1 MHCAAVTCQAS
12 DYCLSR
18 NRGRFMERPS
28 SATAAAG
35 ELAYGSTCYVR
46 TDMAQTRFET
56 IRQSRV
62 VTWNTFEPLPFEP
75 H

>member
-1 MHCAAVTCQAS
+1 
-12 DYCLSR
+12 
-18 NRGRFMERPS
+18 MERPS